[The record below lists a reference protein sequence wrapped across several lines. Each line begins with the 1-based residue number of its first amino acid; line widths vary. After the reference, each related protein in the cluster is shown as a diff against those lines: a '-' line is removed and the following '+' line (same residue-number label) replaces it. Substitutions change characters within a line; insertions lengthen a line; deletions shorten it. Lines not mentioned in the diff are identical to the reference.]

1 MKNRK
6 MLKSL
11 RGIGLALLAVILLA
25 VGCAAPEGAPAPA
38 PAPEPEP
45 EEELPQEE
53 ALPEI
58 EIKFSTWAS
67 SESLFFQI
75 VEEPLC
81 RRIEEAV
88 PRAKVTEYP
97 ASSLIALKDNYVG
110 TMEGTVDLTSVFT
123 MVIPG
128 VIPLMD
134 IVLLPGLFTNTTISM
149 EVLWELHRLYPCFEE
164 QFDPKLKYML
174 STPTTG
180 CHINSSMP
188 IRTLAE
194 MEGKVI
200 TSDSALGLR
209 ALELMGAS
217 PVHMTGFESYT
228 AAERGVIDG
237 SLNGFDTV
245 GATKLYEQFHYHTL
259 VGLCPVVACW
269 VFCRD
274 TWDKFTPEEQ
284 LRLELVFK
292 DFAFMYTARLLD
304 TAVFGYEECTKPG
317 QEIITW
323 STADMDKMKELL
335 RPVWNEWAE
344 DMEELGYPGKAI
356 LDDAIRLI
364 ETHTAM

>member
-1 MKNRK
+1 MKNKK

-11 RGIGLALLAVILLA
+11 GAIALAVLIAIPLA
-25 VGCAAPEGAPAPA
+25 VGCAAPEEA
-38 PAPEPEP
+38 PAPEPE
-45 EEELPQEE
+45 EE
-53 ALPEI
+53 LPEI

-88 PRAKVTEYP
+88 PRAKVTAYP
-97 ASSLIALKDNYVG
+97 ASSLIALKDNYRG

-188 IRTLAE
+188 IRSLAD
-194 MEGKVI
+194 MRGKTI

-209 ALELMGAS
+209 ALELMGAT

-245 GATKLYEQFHYHTL
+245 GATKLYEQFDYHTL

-284 LRLELVFK
+284 SRLEVVFK

-317 QEIITW
+317 HEIIRL
-323 STADMDKMKELL
+323 SKADMDRMTELL
-335 RPVWNEWAE
+335 RPVWDEWAE
-344 DMEELGYPGKAI
+344 EMEKSGYPGKDI
-356 LDDAIRLI
+356 LEDAIRLI
-364 ETHTAM
+364 ETHAAM

>member
-1 MKNRK
+1 MKNKK

-11 RGIGLALLAVILLA
+11 GAIALAVLIAVPLA

-38 PAPEPEP
+38 PEL
-45 EEELPQEE
+45 EEE
-53 ALPEI
+53 LPEI

-75 VEEPLC
+75 IEEPLC

-88 PRAKVTEYP
+88 PRAKVTAYP
-97 ASSLIALKDNYVG
+97 ASSLIALKDNYRG
-110 TMEGTVDLTSVFT
+110 TMEGTVDLTSAFT

-134 IVLLPGLFTNTTISM
+134 IILLPGLFTNMSISM
-149 EVLWELHRLYPCFEE
+149 AVFWELHRLYPCFEE

-174 STPTTG
+174 STPAAG
-180 CHINSSMP
+180 CHIHSKMP

-194 MEGKVI
+194 MEGKTI

-209 ALELMGAS
+209 ALELMGAA

-245 GATKLYEQFHYHTL
+245 SATKLYEQFDYHTL
-259 VGLCPVVACW
+259 VGLSPVVACW

-292 DFAFMYTARLLD
+292 DFAFMYTARGVD
-304 TAVFGYEECTKPG
+304 CNVDGYEQCTKPG
-317 QEIITW
+317 HEIIRL

-335 RPVWNEWAE
+335 RPVWDEWAE
-344 DMEELGYPGKAI
+344 EMEKSGYPGKAI
-356 LDDAIRLI
+356 LEDAIRLI
-364 ETHTAM
+364 ETHSAI